1 MFIGKRR
8 ILADTDPEM
17 MDDSMDMDEG
27 AEGAAGE
34 VNVAPEASDLLF
46 EAEDV
51 AELLAEV
58 TGGPVEVT
66 ADQDTVVFA
75 VGDEEFTVEAE
86 GDEEV
91 LEAVRKPLRGKRP
104 VSASRKSSV
113 GKRPVAASRQMPPR
127 PAKTSKT
134 IRKLPSSK

>member
-1 MFIGKRR
+1 MFIQKNR
-8 ILADTDPEM
+8 ILADTDPEA
-17 MDDSMDMDEG
+17 MDTDMGMDE
-27 AEGAAGE
+27 APAGG
-34 VNVAPEASDLLF
+34 VDVAPEASDLLF

-51 AELLAEV
+51 AELIAEV
-58 TGGPVEVT
+58 TGEPVEVT
-66 ADQDTVVFA
+66 AEEDTVVFA

-104 VSASRKSSV
+104 VSASRRAAT
-113 GKRPVAASRQMPPR
+113 GRRPVAASKRL
-127 PAKTSKT
+127 PAKKSKT